1 MTGGMPH
8 VTFRKANP
16 DDGTAMLE
24 VHRAAIDAI
33 DDQFYSHEHR
43 ESRAFGLTC
52 DGYGR
57 RMAEGEYLEL
67 AISRNGP
74 VLGFCGIKNG
84 EIFGLY
90 VHPKGQGQGLGRQ
103 LLERGEARLA
113 SQGHAVLPLT
123 ASLNAQAFYERQGYR
138 LVEMGQVKSRGGLM
152 QVVARMTK
160 TLPTW
165 MKTT

>member
-1 MTGGMPH
+1 MPH

-57 RMAEGEYLEL
+57 RMA
-67 AISRNGP
+67 
-74 VLGFCGIKNG
+74 
-84 EIFGLY
+84 
-90 VHPKGQGQGLGRQ
+90 
-103 LLERGEARLA
+103 
-113 SQGHAVLPLT
+113 
-123 ASLNAQAFYERQGYR
+123 
-138 LVEMGQVKSRGGLM
+138 
-152 QVVARMTK
+152 
-160 TLPTW
+160 
-165 MKTT
+165 